1 MNTQCRTTL
10 AFAAACVTTFL
21 LGTAPV
27 AVCAAAT
34 GRAATAVAAL
44 DSIPAADW
52 LKQPSGALLDRVIAA
67 ASKES
72 LDAAATSDPRAQA
85 LVGSAH
91 LAGVHGYAKSETEAV
106 KFYRLAAGSN
116 PIAQNNLG
124 NLLLTG
130 AANGGKPA
138 PAEAAEM
145 FRRAAAQGHPVA
157 QFNLGILY
165 ANGQGVEKD
174 LAKAIEYMTLAAA
187 QGVEQ
192 AKTSLDGLN
201 AQVAALRSAEEE
213 KREMERLQAAAARG
227 DADALYAIAQKTAE
241 LDDGSDEAYSVIQS
255 DYEDALKAYVR
266 DADAGSVHAMQRA
279 ADMFYTATGTRR
291 DVNRA
296 FEYYQR
302 AAKGGDAWSQMRL
315 GQMYERG
322 ESVTADPAEAI
333 RLYQQAARQGQPDAQ
348 KKLQERGKGW

>member
-1 MNTQCRTTL
+1 MNTRYRTGL
-10 AFAAACVTTFL
+10 ALAAACVATLL
-21 LGTAPV
+21 LGTAPF
-27 AVCAAAT
+27 AVCTAAT
-34 GRAATAVAAL
+34 ARPAAAVAAL

-67 ASKES
+67 SSKES
-72 LDAAATSDPRAQA
+72 LDAAATADPRAQA

-91 LAGVHGYAKSETEAV
+91 LAGVHGYAKSETEAA
-106 KFYRLAAGSN
+106 KFYCLAADSN

-138 PAEAAEM
+138 ATEAAEM
-145 FRRAAAQGHPVA
+145 FRRAATQGHPVA
-157 QFNLGILY
+157 QFNLGTLY
-165 ANGQGVEKD
+165 ANGQGVAQD
-174 LAKAIEYMTLAAA
+174 VTKAIEYMALAAA
-187 QGVEQ
+187 QGVAA
-192 AKTSLDGLN
+192 AKSSLDILN
-201 AQVAALRSAEEE
+201 VQVAAMRAAEEKKAE
-213 KREMERLQAAAARG
+213 QARLQAAAARG
-227 DADALYAIAQKTAE
+227 DADALYAIAKETAE

-255 DYEDALKAYVR
+255 EYEAALNAYVR

-291 DVNRA
+291 DVKRA

-315 GQMYERG
+315 GQMVERG
-322 ESVTADPAEAI
+322 ESGPADPAEAV
-333 RLYQQAARQGQPDAQ
+333 RLYQHSARQGQPDAQ
-348 KKLQERGKGW
+348 RKLQELGKSW